1 MTGQQNAPRPAGPGT
16 AGDGRSEQSVLAEL
30 GRMIAEV
37 TGEDGGWTAGITPA
51 SRLEGDLRLESVEWA
66 ALADRVA
73 ERYGDRADL
82 WRYIAGLD
90 IHQIV
95 ALTVGDLAR
104 YVAGQLA
111 GPVVAWGSA

>member
-1 MTGQQNAPRPAGPGT
+1 VTAQQNAPSQAGPGP
-16 AGDGRSEQSVLAEL
+16 AGDGSAEQSVLAEL
-30 GRMIAEV
+30 GRLIAEV
-37 TGEDGGWTAGITPA
+37 TGEDDGWAAGITPA
-51 SRLEGDLRLESVEWA
+51 SRLEGDLRMESVEWA

-73 ERYGDRADL
+73 ARYGDRADL

-95 ALTVGDLAR
+95 ALTIGDLAR

-111 GPVVAWGSA
+111 VPVVAWDTA